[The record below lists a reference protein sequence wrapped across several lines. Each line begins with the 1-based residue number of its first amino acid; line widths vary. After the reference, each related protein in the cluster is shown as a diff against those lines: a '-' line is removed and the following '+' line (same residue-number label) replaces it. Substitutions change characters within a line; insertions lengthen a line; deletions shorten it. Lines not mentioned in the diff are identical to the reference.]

1 MSAPDRLRRFVLRTG
16 AVAAKEATHVVRDPR
31 TLYLALGMPVVL
43 LVIFGFGISF
53 DVDDVPLAVVDQ
65 DRTPDSRALERSL
78 TAGREFVVAA
88 RTDDPADVDRLFRER
103 KVSAALV
110 VPRGFAREWAAGRAA
125 PVQLLVDGSDGV
137 AAQNVL
143 GDVSAA
149 LRAAAVRRLAAE
161 TGGAAAPLSAEVRLL
176 FNPALRSAVF
186 FVPGLIAY
194 ILYIVGVLLTA
205 LTIAREQER
214 GNLEQLFATPV
225 GRLEVMLGKLLPYL
239 ALGLLQALLV
249 LAFGMAVFEV
259 PLRGS
264 LGVLALGTLLFLA
277 GALAQGLFI
286 SSVAGSQQVA
296 TQAGALSSL
305 LPGVLLSG
313 FVFPVENMPTV
324 LQWFASIFPARYY
337 VDLLRGVMLRGNG
350 FDVLWTDFLG
360 LGVFCVA
367 AVALATLR
375 FKRRLA

>member
-1 MSAPDRLRRFVLRTG
+1 MSAPGRLRRFVLRTG

-65 DRTPDSRALERSL
+65 DRTAESRALERVL
-78 TAGREFVVAA
+78 AAGREFVIAA

-103 KVSAALV
+103 SVSAALV
-110 VPRGFAREWAAGRAA
+110 VPRGFGRAWAAGRAA

-149 LRAAAVRRLAAE
+149 LRAVAVRRLAAE
-161 TGGAAAPLSAEVRLL
+161 TGGAAVPLSAEVRLL

-225 GRLEVMLGKLLPYL
+225 GRLELMLGKLLPYL

-249 LAFGMAVFEV
+249 LAFGMAVFEM

-264 LGVLALGTLLFLA
+264 LGVLGLGTLLFLA

-360 LGVFCVA
+360 LGVFCVV

-375 FKRRLA
+375 FRRRLA